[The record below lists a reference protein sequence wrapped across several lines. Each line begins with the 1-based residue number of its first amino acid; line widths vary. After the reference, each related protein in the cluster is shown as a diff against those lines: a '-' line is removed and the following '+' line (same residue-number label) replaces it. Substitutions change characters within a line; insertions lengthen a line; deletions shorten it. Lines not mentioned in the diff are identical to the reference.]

1 MEYIKKGRAAEEEHA
16 QDTRVRINV
25 GGTLFETWRS
35 TLERIPGTRLALLAV
50 MGPADSTWDAERHEF
65 FFDRHPGVFSMV
77 MHYYRTEE
85 LHTDQNFCGNIIQ
98 GELEFWGLTEL
109 DIEPCCW
116 GHYSKYKEHRETLAA
131 LDDNFTQ
138 QNDEEA
144 WHDKMTPFQRF
155 RHRTWQ
161 FIEEPTT
168 SRGAKIY
175 AVVSMFFVVLSIAIF
190 CLETY
195 HWFRVPIPGA
205 MPHNTTVYD
214 HFFSPTRDH
223 CIREK
228 FKAGK
233 YLFAET
239 EPHPA
244 MTYLDYVCAVYFTIE
259 FVARFFFAPSKIKFI
274 KAPLNVIDFLCLVPH
289 LTGIIL
295 KLADPYGSS
304 KETSNLFRAFLAL
317 RTVRILRIFKLMK
330 HYSAFKILV
339 YTIKVSTKEL
349 LLMVVFLFTGVLIFA
364 SIIFYAEPDGFDS
377 IPVGFWWA
385 LVTMTTVGYGDVVPK
400 TEGGFLIGCV
410 CVLCG
415 VLTVAFTVPIV
426 VNNFTLYYS
435 HAQSR
440 IKLPVHKRKELK
452 RKIFL
457 KNQKSLE
464 FLQKLKW
471 RRDKNRTKTDFNNID
486 TMNTPRDPPYGQEAT
501 ADVSTPPKRQNV
513 TVLLSNNATEPGAM
527 YEKNS
532 DDQPMTSRDTTSHD
546 MMSQDA
552 SSLTPVEEPERI
564 KTVSESID
572 FSLADSLSLNL
583 PGTPSQGSVS
593 SEQLQETERLLSHC
607 ADVDR
612 IRREE
617 RKRQLDLINQRR
629 EVRRQQHQIPSDTRR
644 RPGGGAGKTT

>member
-1 MEYIKKGRAAEEEHA
+1 
-16 QDTRVRINV
+16 
-25 GGTLFETWRS
+25 
-35 TLERIPGTRLALLAV
+35 
-50 MGPADSTWDAERHEF
+50 MGEADSTWDRQRKEF
-65 FFDRHPGVFSMV
+65 FFDRHPGVFQMV

-98 GELEFWGLTEL
+98 GELIFWGLTEL

-116 GHYSKYKEHRETLAA
+116 GHYSKYKEHKETLAA

-144 WHDKMTPFQRF
+144 WQEKLTGFKRF
-155 RHRTWQ
+155 KHRVWQ
-161 FIEEPTT
+161 FMEEPSM

-190 CLETY
+190 CMETY

-205 MPHNTTVYD
+205 VAHNASVYQ
-214 HFFSPTRDH
+214 HYWSPTKDH
-223 CIREK
+223 CVKEIHTQGRYA
-228 FKAGK
+228 FG
-233 YLFAET
+233 ET

-244 MTYLDYVCAVYFTIE
+244 MTYLDYMCAVYFTLE
-259 FVARFFFAPSKIKFI
+259 FGIRLFIAPKKWVFI
-274 KAPLNVIDFLCLVPH
+274 KGPLNVIDFLCLVPH
-289 LTGIIL
+289 LTAIIL
-295 KLADPYGSS
+295 KLADPYGAS
-304 KETSNLFRAFLAL
+304 KETGHLFRAFLAL

-349 LLMVVFLFTGVLIFA
+349 LLLVVFLFTGVLIFA
-364 SIIFYAEPDGFDS
+364 SMIFYAEPDVFDS

-385 LVTMTTVGYGDVVPK
+385 LVTMTTVGYGDIVPK
-400 TEGGFLIGCV
+400 TEGGYLIGCV

-471 RRDKNRTKTDFNNID
+471 RREKNKTKTDFNNINNV
-486 TMNTPRDPPYGQEAT
+486 TTPRDPPCGHEAT
-501 ADVSTPPKRQNV
+501 DEVITTPPKRHNV
-513 TVLLSNNATEPGAM
+513 TMVLGNGIAEPSVIYDVHSNPNLSRESTDLA
-527 YEKNS
+527 
-532 DDQPMTSRDTTSHD
+532 
-546 MMSQDA
+546 
-552 SSLTPVEEPERI
+552 PVETPEKI

-572 FSLADSLSLNL
+572 FSLIDTTSSSL
-583 PGTPSQGSVS
+583 PGTPSDMSIS
-593 SEQLQETERLLSHC
+593 TEQHIQETEQLLSNI
-607 ADVDR
+607 ADADR
-612 IRREE
+612 RRKEE
-617 RKRQLDLINQRR
+617 RKRQLDQINQRR
-629 EVRRQQHQIPSDTRR
+629 EAKRQQTQQTPRDART
-644 RPGGGAGKTT
+644 RPGGGARRVT